1 MVFKTFPRRASR
13 GFTLIELL
21 VSLLIASIFLMATAM
36 IVIETMR
43 LDREET
49 GRTQVQ
55 AELTQAMEYI
65 QQDLAEAL
73 YIYNDT
79 ERPTDPQQPPGDG
92 IPDVIQRL
100 WHPGWIRRPEE
111 AIPVVAFWKLEPI
124 PQGCYAG
131 NPTLQQ
137 IREGRA
143 TLPTEPP
150 PGFPLDQNGRNEDWE
165 TLRSRRGIYT
175 LVVYYLRRNYNNAGN
190 PTGQTPWEGNAR
202 IERFE
207 LKPFARQGDNDC
219 AGRSPF
225 FLEDPDPFRDGFLAW
240 PSEQA
245 RARQI
250 PIASRPDGPRFTTQD
265 RVRQISIAGRTDG
278 PRLTTLVSN
287 IFSSREGS
295 PQVAPACPQGYAFG
309 GGKPDGVTFSGLEN
323 HQNDVGFYVCVRHS
337 PGADQPQDV
346 IVNITATAMERAN
359 PGLFRRYI
367 EDATSVDISEVSRYL
382 LPLQTRVLARGVIN
396 RRLS

>member
-1 MVFKTFPRRASR
+1 MFKVFRHRVYQSA

-21 VSLLIASIFLMATAM
+21 VSLLVASIFLLATAM

-55 AELTQAMEYI
+55 AELTQAMQFI

-73 YIYNDT
+73 YIYNDA
-79 ERPTDPQQPPGDG
+79 EQPNGDG
-92 IPDVIQRL
+92 TPDLIQEL
-100 WHPGWIRRPEE
+100 YTPGWIRRPDD

-131 NPTLQQ
+131 NPTLQD
-137 IREGRA
+137 IRRGNA
-143 TLPTEPP
+143 TLPDQPP
-150 PGFPLDQNGRNEDWE
+150 PEFPRDQNGRNADWD
-165 TLRSRRGIYT
+165 TLVSRRGIYT

-190 PTGQTPWEGNAR
+190 PTGRTPWEGNAR
-202 IERFE
+202 IDRFE
-207 LKPFARQGDNDC
+207 LRPFNIQGQNNC

-225 FLEDPDPFRDGFLAW
+225 FRVDPDPFQEGFLAW
-240 PSEQA
+240 PSQQA
-245 RARQI
+245 LQRLQREGTPQER
-250 PIASRPDGPRFTTQD
+250 IAD
-265 RVRQISIAGRTDG
+265 AGNQG

-309 GGKPDGVTFSGLEN
+309 GGRPNGVTFPGLGDN
-323 HQNDVGFYVCVRHS
+323 QNDVGFSVCVRQS
-337 PGADQPQDV
+337 VGADRPQDV
-346 IVNITATAMERAN
+346 IINITATAMERAN

-367 EDATSVDISEVSRYL
+367 RNATSVDISEVSRYL
-382 LPLQTRVLARGVIN
+382 LPMQTQVLARGVIN
-396 RRLS
+396 RQLS

>member
-1 MVFKTFPRRASR
+1 MFKVFRHRVYQSA

-21 VSLLIASIFLMATAM
+21 VSLLVASIFLLATAM

-73 YIYNDT
+73 YIYNDA
-79 ERPTDPQQPPGDG
+79 EQPNGDG
-92 IPDVIQRL
+92 TPDLIQRL
-100 WHPGWIRRPEE
+100 YTPGWIRRPDD

-131 NPTLQQ
+131 NPTLQD
-137 IREGRA
+137 IRRGNA
-143 TLPTEPP
+143 TLPDQPP
-150 PGFPLDQNGRNEDWE
+150 PEFPRDQDGRNADWD
-165 TLRSRRGIYT
+165 TLVSRRGIYT

-190 PTGQTPWEGNAR
+190 PTGRTPWEGNAR
-202 IERFE
+202 IDRFE
-207 LKPFARQGDNDC
+207 LRPFNTEGQNNC

-225 FLEDPDPFRDGFLAW
+225 FRVDPDPYRQGFLDW
-240 PSEQA
+240 PAEEDLEDLEQ
-245 RARQI
+245 RGTPQE
-250 PIASRPDGPRFTTQD
+250 PIAA
-265 RVRQISIAGRTDG
+265 AGNRG
-278 PRLTTLVSN
+278 PRLVTLVSN

-309 GGKPDGVTFSGLEN
+309 GGRPNGVTFPGLGDN
-323 HQNDVGFYVCVRHS
+323 QNDVGFHVCVRQS
-337 PGADQPQDV
+337 VGADRPQDV
-346 IVNITATAMERAN
+346 IINITATAMERAN

-367 EDATSVDISEVSRYL
+367 RNATSVDISEVSRYL
-382 LPLQTRVLARGVIN
+382 LPMQTQVLARGVIN
-396 RRLS
+396 RPLS

>member
-1 MVFKTFPRRASR
+1 MFKVFRHRVYQSA
-13 GFTLIELL
+13 GFTLTELL
-21 VSLLIASIFLMATAM
+21 VSLVVASIFLLATGM

-43 LDREET
+43 VDREET

-55 AELTQAMEYI
+55 AELTQAMQYI

-79 ERPTDPQQPPGDG
+79 EQNPQQSDRLGDG

-100 WHPGWIRRPEE
+100 YAPGWIRRPDD

-124 PQGCYAG
+124 PQGCYEG
-131 NPTLQQ
+131 NPTLQD
-137 IREGRA
+137 IRRGNA
-143 TLPTEPP
+143 TLPNQPP
-150 PGFPLDQNGRNEDWE
+150 PGFPRDQNDRNADWD
-165 TLRSRRGIYT
+165 TLVSRRGIYT

-190 PTGQTPWEGNAR
+190 PTGGTPWEGNAR
-202 IERFE
+202 IDRFE
-207 LKPFARQGDNDC
+207 LQPFNIQGQNNC

-225 FLEDPDPFRDGFLAW
+225 FVEDPDPFRDGFLAW

-250 PIASRPDGPRFTTQD
+250 PIA
-265 RVRQISIAGRTDG
+265 GRADG
-278 PRLTTLVSN
+278 PRLATLVSN

-295 PQVAPACPQGYAFG
+295 PQVAPNCPQGYAFG
-309 GGKPDGVTFSGLEN
+309 GGKPDDRVAFSGLEVN
-323 HQNDVGFYVCVRHS
+323 QNDVGFYVCVRQS
-337 PGADQPQDV
+337 PGADRPQDV
-346 IVNITATAMERAN
+346 IINITATAMERAN

-367 EDATSVDISEVSRYL
+367 QDATSVDISEVSRYL
-382 LPLQTRVLARGVIN
+382 LPLQTRVFARGVIN
-396 RRLS
+396 RQLS

>member
-1 MVFKTFPRRASR
+1 MVFKSFRRRASR

-21 VSLLIASIFLMATAM
+21 VSLLIASIFLLATGM
-36 IVIETMR
+36 IVVETMR

-79 ERPTDPQQPPGDG
+79 EQPNGDG

-100 WHPGWIRRPEE
+100 YTPGWIRQPAG

-124 PQGCYAG
+124 PQGCYRTQREDG
-131 NPTLQQ
+131 TPGDQIPNLQQ

-143 TLPTEPP
+143 ILPVQPP
-150 PGFPLDQNGRNEDWE
+150 PEFPRTNGRNADWD
-165 TLRSRRGIYT
+165 TLVSRRGIYT
-175 LVVYYLRRNYNNAGN
+175 LVVYYLRRNYNDAGN
-190 PTGQTPWEGNAR
+190 PTGGTPWEGNAR
-202 IERFE
+202 IDRFE
-207 LKPFARQGDNDC
+207 LRPFNTRGQNNC

-225 FLEDPDPFRDGFLAW
+225 FVEDPDPFRDGFLAW

-250 PIASRPDGPRFTTQD
+250 PF
-265 RVRQISIAGRTDG
+265 AGRADG

-287 IFSSREGS
+287 IFSSREES
-295 PQVAPACPQGYAFG
+295 PQVAPNCPQGYAFG
-309 GGKPDGVTFSGLEN
+309 GGKPDDRVAFSGLEVN
-323 HQNDVGFYVCVRHS
+323 QNDVGFYVCVRQS
-337 PGADQPQDV
+337 PGADRPQDV
-346 IVNITATAMERAN
+346 IINITATAMERAN

-367 EDATSVDISEVSRYL
+367 QDATSVDISEVSRYL
-382 LPLQTRVLARGVIN
+382 LPLQTRVFARGVIN
-396 RRLS
+396 RQLS

>member
-1 MVFKTFPRRASR
+1 MFKVFRYRVYQSA

-21 VSLLIASIFLMATAM
+21 VSLVVASIFLLATGM

-55 AELTQAMEYI
+55 AELTQAMQYI
-65 QQDLAEAL
+65 QQELAEAL

-79 ERPTDPQQPPGDG
+79 EQNPQQSDRLGDG

-100 WHPGWIRRPEE
+100 YTPGWIRQPAG

-143 TLPTEPP
+143 TLPAEPP
-150 PGFPLDQNGRNEDWE
+150 PEFPRTNGKNADWE
-165 TLRSRRGIYT
+165 TLVSRRGIYT

-190 PTGQTPWEGNAR
+190 LADGSTTPWEGNAR

-207 LKPFARQGDNDC
+207 LRPFARQGNNDC

-225 FLEDPDPFRDGFLAW
+225 FVEDPDPFRDGFLAW

-250 PIASRPDGPRFTTQD
+250 P
-265 RVRQISIAGRTDG
+265 IAGRTDG

-295 PQVAPACPQGYAFG
+295 PQVAPNCPQGYAFG
-309 GGKPDGVTFSGLEN
+309 GGKPDGVTFSGLGN
-323 HQNDVGFYVCVRHS
+323 NQNDVGFYVCVRQS
-337 PGADQPQDV
+337 PGADRPQDV
-346 IVNITATAMERAN
+346 IINITATAMERAN

-367 EDATSVDISEVSRYL
+367 RNATSVDISEVSRYL
-382 LPLQTRVLARGVIN
+382 LPMQTRVLARGVIN
-396 RRLS
+396 RQLS

>member
-1 MVFKTFPRRASR
+1 MFFKIFRRRPSKSR

-21 VSLLIASIFLMATAM
+21 VSLLIASIFLLATGM
-36 IVIETMR
+36 IVVETMR

-79 ERPTDPQQPPGDG
+79 EQPNGDG

-100 WHPGWIRRPEE
+100 YEPGWIRRPAG

-143 TLPTEPP
+143 TLPAEPP
-150 PGFPLDQNGRNEDWE
+150 PEFPRTNGRNADWE
-165 TLRSRRGIYT
+165 TLVSRRGIYT

-190 PTGQTPWEGNAR
+190 LADGSTTPWEGNAR

-207 LKPFARQGDNDC
+207 LRPFARQGNNDC

-225 FLEDPDPFRDGFLAW
+225 FVEDPDPFRDGFLAW

-250 PIASRPDGPRFTTQD
+250 PIA
-265 RVRQISIAGRTDG
+265 GREDG

-295 PQVAPACPQGYAFG
+295 PQVAPACLQGYAFG
-309 GGKPDGVTFSGLEN
+309 GGKPDGVTFSGLGN
-323 HQNDVGFYVCVRHS
+323 NQNDVGFYVCVRQS
-337 PGADQPQDV
+337 PGADRPQDV
-346 IVNITATAMERAN
+346 IINITATAMERAN

-367 EDATSVDISEVSRYL
+367 QDATSVDISEVSRYL
-382 LPLQTRVLARGVIN
+382 LPLQTRVFARGVIN
-396 RRLS
+396 RQLS

>member
-1 MVFKTFPRRASR
+1 VLIFRRQASR

-21 VSLLIASIFLMATAM
+21 VSLLVASIFLLATAM

-55 AELTQAMEYI
+55 AELTQAMEFI

-79 ERPTDPQQPPGDG
+79 EQNPQQSDRLGDG

-100 WHPGWIRRPEE
+100 YTPGWIRRPND

-124 PQGCYAG
+124 PQGCYEG
-131 NPTLQQ
+131 NPTLQD
-137 IREGRA
+137 IRRGNA
-143 TLPTEPP
+143 ILPDQPP
-150 PGFPLDQNGRNEDWE
+150 PEFPLDQNDRNADWD
-165 TLRSRRGIYT
+165 TLVSRRGIYT

-190 PTGQTPWEGNAR
+190 PTGPTPWEGNAR

-207 LKPFARQGDNDC
+207 LRPFARQGNNDC

-225 FLEDPDPFRDGFLAW
+225 FVEDPDPFRDGFLAW

-250 PIASRPDGPRFTTQD
+250 PIA
-265 RVRQISIAGRTDG
+265 GRTDG
-278 PRLTTLVSN
+278 PRLITLVSN
-287 IFSSREGS
+287 IFSSRQGS
-295 PQVAPACPQGYAFG
+295 RQVAPACPQGYAFG
-309 GGKPDGVTFSGLEN
+309 GGRPNGVIFPGLRDN
-323 HQNDVGFYVCVRHS
+323 QNDVGFYVCVRQS
-337 PGADQPQDV
+337 VGADRPQDV
-346 IVNITATAMERAN
+346 IINITATAMERAN

-367 EDATSVDISEVSRYL
+367 RNATSVDISEVSRYL
-382 LPLQTRVLARGVIN
+382 LPMQTRVLARGVIN
-396 RRLS
+396 RPLS

>member
-1 MVFKTFPRRASR
+1 MFFKIFRRRPSKSR

-21 VSLLIASIFLMATAM
+21 VSLLIASIFLLATGM
-36 IVIETMR
+36 IVVETMR

-79 ERPTDPQQPPGDG
+79 EQPNGDG

-100 WHPGWIRRPEE
+100 YTPGWIRQPAG

-143 TLPTEPP
+143 RLPNQPP
-150 PGFPLDQNGRNEDWE
+150 DGFPRDQNGRNADWE
-165 TLRSRRGIYT
+165 ALLSRRGIYT

-190 PTGQTPWEGNAR
+190 LADGSTTPWEGNAR

-207 LKPFARQGDNDC
+207 LRPFARQGNNDC

-225 FLEDPDPFRDGFLAW
+225 FVEDPDPFRDGFLAW

-250 PIASRPDGPRFTTQD
+250 P
-265 RVRQISIAGRTDG
+265 IAGRTDG

-309 GGKPDGVTFSGLEN
+309 GGKPDGVTFSGLGN
-323 HQNDVGFYVCVRHS
+323 NQNDVGFYVCVRQS
-337 PGADQPQDV
+337 PGADRPQDV
-346 IVNITATAMERAN
+346 IINITATAMERAN

-367 EDATSVDISEVSRYL
+367 QDATSVDISEVSRYL
-382 LPLQTRVLARGVIN
+382 LPMQTRVLARGVIN
-396 RRLS
+396 RQLS

>member
-1 MVFKTFPRRASR
+1 MFKVFRHRVYQSA

-21 VSLLIASIFLMATAM
+21 VSLVVASIFLLATGM

-43 LDREET
+43 VDREET

-79 ERPTDPQQPPGDG
+79 EQPNGDG

-100 WHPGWIRRPEE
+100 YTPGWIRQPAG

-143 TLPTEPP
+143 TLPAEPP
-150 PGFPLDQNGRNEDWE
+150 PEFPRTNGKNADWE
-165 TLRSRRGIYT
+165 TLVSRRGIYT

-190 PTGQTPWEGNAR
+190 LADGSTTPWEGNAR

-207 LKPFARQGDNDC
+207 LRPFARQGNNDC

-225 FLEDPDPFRDGFLAW
+225 FVEDPDPFRDGFLAW

-250 PIASRPDGPRFTTQD
+250 P
-265 RVRQISIAGRTDG
+265 IAGRTDG

-309 GGKPDGVTFSGLEN
+309 GGKPDGVTFSGLGN
-323 HQNDVGFYVCVRHS
+323 NQNDVGFYVCVRQS
-337 PGADQPQDV
+337 PGADRPQDV
-346 IVNITATAMERAN
+346 IINITATAMERAN

-367 EDATSVDISEVSRYL
+367 QDATSVDISEVSRYL
-382 LPLQTRVLARGVIN
+382 LPLQTRVFARGVIN
-396 RRLS
+396 RQLS

>member
-1 MVFKTFPRRASR
+1 MFKVFRHRVYKSA

-21 VSLLIASIFLMATAM
+21 VSLVVASIFLLATGM
-36 IVIETMR
+36 IVVETMR

-55 AELTQAMEYI
+55 AELTQAMESI

-79 ERPTDPQQPPGDG
+79 EQNPQQSDRLGDG

-100 WHPGWIRRPEE
+100 YAPGWIRRPDD

-131 NPTLQQ
+131 NPNLQD
-137 IREGRA
+137 IRRGNA
-143 TLPTEPP
+143 TLPDQPP
-150 PGFPLDQNGRNEDWE
+150 PGFPRDQNGRNADWD
-165 TLRSRRGIYT
+165 TLVSRRGIYT

-190 PTGQTPWEGNAR
+190 PTGRTPWEGNAR
-202 IERFE
+202 IDRFE
-207 LKPFARQGDNDC
+207 LRPFNIQGQNNC

-225 FLEDPDPFRDGFLAW
+225 FVEDPDPFRDGFLAW

-250 PIASRPDGPRFTTQD
+250 PIA
-265 RVRQISIAGRTDG
+265 GRADG

-295 PQVAPACPQGYAFG
+295 PQVAPLCPQGYAFG
-309 GGKPDGVTFSGLEN
+309 GGRPNGVTFSGLGN
-323 HQNDVGFYVCVRHS
+323 NQNDVGFYVCVRQS
-337 PGADQPQDV
+337 VGADRPQDV
-346 IVNITATAMERAN
+346 IINITATAMERAN

-367 EDATSVDISEVSRYL
+367 RNATSVDISEVSRYL
-382 LPLQTRVLARGVIN
+382 LPMQTRVLARGVIN
-396 RRLS
+396 RPLS

>member
-1 MVFKTFPRRASR
+1 MVFKSFRRRASR

-21 VSLLIASIFLMATAM
+21 VSLLIASIFLLATGM
-36 IVIETMR
+36 IVVETMR

-79 ERPTDPQQPPGDG
+79 EQPNGDG

-100 WHPGWIRRPEE
+100 YTPGWIRQPAG

-143 TLPTEPP
+143 RLPNQPP
-150 PGFPLDQNGRNEDWE
+150 DGFPRDQNGRNADWE
-165 TLRSRRGIYT
+165 TLLSRRGIYT

-190 PTGQTPWEGNAR
+190 LADGSTTPWEGNAR

-207 LKPFARQGDNDC
+207 LRPFARQGNNDC

-225 FLEDPDPFRDGFLAW
+225 FVEDPDPFRDGFLAW

-250 PIASRPDGPRFTTQD
+250 P
-265 RVRQISIAGRTDG
+265 IAGRTDG

-309 GGKPDGVTFSGLEN
+309 GGKPDGVTFSGLGN
-323 HQNDVGFYVCVRHS
+323 NQNDVGFYVCVRQS
-337 PGADQPQDV
+337 PGADRPQDV
-346 IVNITATAMERAN
+346 IINITATAMERAN

-367 EDATSVDISEVSRYL
+367 QDATSVDISEVSRYL
-382 LPLQTRVLARGVIN
+382 LPMQTLVLARGVIN
-396 RRLS
+396 RQLS

>member
-1 MVFKTFPRRASR
+1 MLIFRRQASR

-21 VSLLIASIFLMATAM
+21 VSLLVAFIFLLATAM

-55 AELTQAMEYI
+55 AELTQAMEFI

-79 ERPTDPQQPPGDG
+79 EQPNGDG

-100 WHPGWIRRPEE
+100 YTPGWIRQPAG

-124 PQGCYAG
+124 PQGCYRTQREDG
-131 NPTLQQ
+131 TPGDQIPNLQQ

-143 TLPTEPP
+143 ILPVQPP
-150 PGFPLDQNGRNEDWE
+150 PEFPRTNGRNADWD
-165 TLRSRRGIYT
+165 TLVSRRGIYT

-190 PTGQTPWEGNAR
+190 LADGSTTPWEGNAR

-207 LKPFARQGDNDC
+207 LRPFARQGNNDC

-225 FLEDPDPFRDGFLAW
+225 FVEDPDPFRDGFLAW

-250 PIASRPDGPRFTTQD
+250 P
-265 RVRQISIAGRTDG
+265 IAGRTDG

-309 GGKPDGVTFSGLEN
+309 GGKPDGVTFSGLGN
-323 HQNDVGFYVCVRHS
+323 NQNDVGFYVCVRQS
-337 PGADQPQDV
+337 PGADRPQDV
-346 IVNITATAMERAN
+346 IINITATAMERAN

-367 EDATSVDISEVSRYL
+367 QDATSVDISEVSRYL
-382 LPLQTRVLARGVIN
+382 LPMQTLVLARGVIN
-396 RRLS
+396 RQLS